1 MLSKQ
6 GKINII
12 RKLQIKD
19 TDTGSAEVQVGLLT
33 KKIEE
38 LLGHLKVNP
47 KDHHSRRGLL
57 KMVGQRKRFFD
68 YLRKNKT
75 KNYQKIIKELNLK
88 Q

>member
-6 GKINII
+6 RKFNII
-12 RKLQIKD
+12 KKLQLKE

-38 LLGHLKVNP
+38 LIGHLKTSP

-57 KMVGQRKRFFD
+57 VMVGQRKRFMD
-68 YLRKNKT
+68 YLRRNKET
-75 KNYQKIIKELNLK
+75 SYQKVIKELNLK

>member
-12 RKLQIKD
+12 RKLQLKD

-38 LLGHLKVNP
+38 LIGHLKISP

-57 KMVGQRKRFFD
+57 KMVGQRKRFTD
-68 YLRKNKT
+68 YLRKNK
-75 KNYQKIIKELNLK
+75 KENYSRITKELNLK

>member
-12 RKLQIKD
+12 RKLQLKD

-38 LLGHLKVNP
+38 LIGHLKTSP

-57 KMVGQRKRFFD
+57 KMVGQRKRFTD
-68 YLRKNKT
+68 YLRKNKKESFGRIT
-75 KNYQKIIKELNLK
+75 KELNLK